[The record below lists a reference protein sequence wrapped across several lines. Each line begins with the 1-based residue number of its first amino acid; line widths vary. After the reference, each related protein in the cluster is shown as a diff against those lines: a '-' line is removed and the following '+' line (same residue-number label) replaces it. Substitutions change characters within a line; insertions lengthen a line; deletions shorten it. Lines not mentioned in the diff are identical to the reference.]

1 MTVQID
7 LVFTWE
13 DKREALKERCRKD
26 LFYIMDTYLD
36 FFCSWLGI
44 VVNFHCDMSH
54 HSHWDCDDTIQ
65 LYLWSCDWELGN
77 ILQIRRKKNITKSL
91 HESSSAKYASQKNLS
106 KLVTVITWEFQVP
119 HIYKVTA
126 FKKET

>member
-7 LVFTWE
+7 LVFTWG
-13 DKREALKERCRKD
+13 DKTEALKERCRKD
-26 LFYIMDTYLD
+26 LFYIIDTYLD

-44 VVNFHCDMSH
+44 VVNFHCGISH

-77 ILQIRRKKNITKSL
+77 ILQIRRKKILQNPFTNPSQPSMPVRKT
-91 HESSSAKYASQKNLS
+91 SSSWWQ
-106 KLVTVITWEFQVP
+106 
-119 HIYKVTA
+119 
-126 FKKET
+126 